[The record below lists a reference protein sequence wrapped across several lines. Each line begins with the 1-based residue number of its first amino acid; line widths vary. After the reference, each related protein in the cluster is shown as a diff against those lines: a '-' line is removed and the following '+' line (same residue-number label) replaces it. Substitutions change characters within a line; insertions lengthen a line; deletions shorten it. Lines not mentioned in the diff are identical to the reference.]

1 MEFMFVVALILG
13 ALAWFFPALV
23 AGNRNHPSA
32 TAISILCGVA
42 PFTAG
47 ISWIVA
53 LVWAYNGQRKFTN
66 ITVTTQPATESGVEA
81 RLIELDDLLS
91 RGVITQDEYDRS
103 RSAVLGLV

>member
-1 MEFMFVVALILG
+1 MELMFVVALILF
-13 ALAWFFPALV
+13 AIAWFYPAFV

-53 LVWAYNGQRKFTN
+53 LVWAYNGQRKFAN
-66 ITVTTQPATESGVEA
+66 ITVTAQPATESSIEV
-81 RLIELDDLLS
+81 RLAELDDLLS

-103 RSAVLGLV
+103 RSSVLGLV